1 MHRWLAVAAISGLST
16 LTTLPAWAAP
26 PEAPD
31 GEENDEPTDG
41 PRPTL
46 TGLPV
51 IRDAFHF
58 QVAFGMG
65 GGPNN
70 HGIFHAMEIGGT
82 FPNGMTLALLHTFIQ
97 NKDVFAQHGGPDLFG
112 GWIPEFKMPL
122 YYDDLIGKVA
132 VGPAGIHIQ
141 DDGIEVEGGIG
152 WFYGVDFHVPFF
164 RRSGLTLGAQMLHV
178 VENDNHHVGFATSL
192 GYTFF

>member
-1 MHRWLAVAAISGLST
+1 MKVLTLAPALLLAASATS
-16 LTTLPAWAAP
+16 AAAAAE
-26 PEAPD
+26 PEP
-31 GEENDEPTDG
+31 EEIVDG

-46 TGLPV
+46 TGRPV

-58 QVAFGMG
+58 QVAFGVG
-65 GGPNN
+65 GGNDS
-70 HGIFHAMEIGGT
+70 HGLFHAMELGGT

-97 NKDVFAQHGGPDLFG
+97 NKGIFAEHGGPDLYG
-112 GWIPEFKMPL
+112 AWIPTFKMPL

-132 VGPAGIHIQ
+132 VGPAAIHIQ
-141 DDGIEVEGGIG
+141 EDGIELRGAIG
-152 WFYGVDFHVPFF
+152 WVYGVDLHMPFF

-178 VENDNHHVGFATSL
+178 HEHGNHHAGFSTSL

>member
-1 MHRWLAVAAISGLST
+1 MRALLHALAALLLVATFSRSALGDEE
-16 LTTLPAWAAP
+16 
-26 PEAPD
+26 PEP
-31 GEENDEPTDG
+31 EEILDG

-65 GGPNN
+65 GGNDS
-70 HGIFHAMEIGGT
+70 HGLFHAMEIGGT

-97 NKDVFAQHGGPDLFG
+97 NKGIFAEHGGPDLYG
-112 GWIPEFKMPL
+112 GWIPTFKMPL

-141 DDGIEVEGGIG
+141 EDGIEVEGGVG
-152 WFYGVDFHVPFF
+152 WVYGLDFHVPFY
-164 RRSGLTLGAQMLHV
+164 RRSGLTFGAQMLHV
-178 VENDNHHVGFATSL
+178 HEHGKHHAGFSTSL